1 MMRLVS
7 NTLTKISGSVDS
19 AYDFVTCSRFA
30 APASISKIYNGYV
43 NAEADLSETDSL
55 HNRRVQLTSMAA
67 SLPHKTSSNHVT
79 VATTN
84 QGRLE
89 RCAVPNC

>member
-43 NAEADLSETDSL
+43 NAEADLSETDMSA
-55 HNRRVQLTSMAA
+55 HS
-67 SLPHKTSSNHVT
+67 
-79 VATTN
+79 
-84 QGRLE
+84 
-89 RCAVPNC
+89 